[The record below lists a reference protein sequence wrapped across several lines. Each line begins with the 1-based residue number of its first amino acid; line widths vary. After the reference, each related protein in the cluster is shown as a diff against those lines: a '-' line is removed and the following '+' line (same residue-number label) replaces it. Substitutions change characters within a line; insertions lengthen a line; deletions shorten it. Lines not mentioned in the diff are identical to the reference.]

1 MDNKD
6 EKRVKFLYFSAGILI
21 ALLILIFAL
30 YFYKPSPEYSKFTV
44 AITFDVEYPYA
55 VEYAPATPIL
65 DGSENFPGEEKW
77 LETINK
83 IVKISEQE
91 DVKFQ
96 FNVLGKT
103 AEAYPEVIKKLS
115 LAGDISC
122 HTFSHKKQTSFGFQ
136 EKVSELK
143 QCKDVV
149 ERIIKTRVQ
158 GNRFPYTNYDDES
171 HAALESAEYKWDS
184 SVWKDERPYKIESI
198 TEFPIDTT
206 DDWNY
211 FINKRSERKLGD
223 EKEFFSTLLQD
234 IKSKRKENNEK
245 NGKVYV
251 VVLHPW
257 VLAGYDSEEKVDA
270 FEDFI
275 KKLKRENIK
284 IMTLDDYYKE
294 NFLNKLTR

>member
-1 MDNKD
+1 MDKNK
-6 EKRVKFLYFSAGILI
+6 KTKLLYFSAGILI
-21 ALLILIFAL
+21 ALLILILGL
-30 YFYKPSPEYSKFTV
+30 YFYKPSAKYEEFVVS
-44 AITFDVEYPYA
+44 ITFDVEYPYA

-77 LETINK
+77 LETLDK
-83 IVKISEQE
+83 IIKISEEQ

-96 FNVLGKT
+96 FNILGKT
-103 AEAYPEVIKKLS
+103 AEAYPEVIKKL
-115 LAGDISC
+115 ATIGGISC
-122 HTFSHKKQTSFGFQ
+122 HTQSHKKQTSLGYQ

-143 QCKDVV
+143 ECKYVV
-149 ERIIKTRVQ
+149 ERIIKTKVQ

-184 SVWKDERPYKIESI
+184 SVWKDERPYKIGSI
-198 TEFPIDTT
+198 TEFPIFSKT

-223 EKEFFSTLLQD
+223 EKEFFSILLQD
-234 IKSKRKENNEK
+234 IKSKRKENNGK

-251 VVLHPW
+251 IILHPW
-257 VLAGYDSEEKVDA
+257 VLAGFDSSEKVIA
-270 FEDFI
+270 FEDFV

-294 NFLNKLTR
+294 NFG